1 MLTVTV
7 FAFLVCDIHSKM
19 SGYIDSPN
27 YPAKYPHNEVCPN
40 LIKNYYG
47 NRITLEM
54 EHFDLERSENCTKD
68 SLKIYDSMMSESTLM
83 STRCGNDTR
92 QYVSTSNLTSLLFTT
107 DKEISRTG
115 YRIHYKGMFVCK
127 FRYKIHALWFSLLYI
142 VERLLRRIEP
152 TFDYERPIFTK

>member
-1 MLTVTV
+1 MHWKL
-7 FAFLVCDIHSKM
+7 

-27 YPAKYPHNEVCPN
+27 YPAKYPHNEVCQN
-40 LIKNYYG
+40 LIKNSFG
-47 NRITLEM
+47 NRTALVFED
-54 EHFDLERSENCTKD
+54 FDLERSENCTND

-107 DKEISRTG
+107 DSDISCTG
-115 YRIHYKGMFVCK
+115 YRIHYKGMFVCT

-142 VERLLRRIEP
+142 VQCLPRRIEP
-152 TFDYERPIFTK
+152 DFDYERPISPK